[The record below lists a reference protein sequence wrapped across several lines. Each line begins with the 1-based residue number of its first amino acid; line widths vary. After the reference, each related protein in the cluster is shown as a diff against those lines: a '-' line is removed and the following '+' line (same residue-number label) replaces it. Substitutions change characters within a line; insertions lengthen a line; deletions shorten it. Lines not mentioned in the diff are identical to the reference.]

1 MTDVGVFVETYS
13 IDSETFVVNVGSEVN
28 DTLVGSRDSEG
39 FRGSRLPS
47 SLLQAMMVRK
57 ARIKP
62 VEIIFSVIDSDFLKV
77 PKIKLQ
83 QIQRNKFICPVL
95 NE

>member
-13 IDSETFVVNVGSEVN
+13 IDSETFVVDVGSEVN

>member
-1 MTDVGVFVETYS
+1 MGVFVETYS

-39 FRGSRLPS
+39 FRGCRLPS

>member
-13 IDSETFVVNVGSEVN
+13 IDSETFVVDVGSEVN
-28 DTLVGSRDSEG
+28 DTLVRGRDSEG

>member
-1 MTDVGVFVETYS
+1 MTDVGVFVETDL
-13 IDSETFVVNVGSEVN
+13 IDSVAFVVNMGSEVN
-28 DTLVGSRDSEG
+28 DTWVGSRDSEG
-39 FRGSRLPS
+39 VRGSRLPS

-62 VEIIFSVIDSDFLKV
+62 VEIIFSVIDLDFLKV
-77 PKIKLQ
+77 PKIQ
-83 QIQRNKFICPVL
+83 FEQIQRNKFICLVL

>member
-39 FRGSRLPS
+39 FRGSTFPS
-47 SLLQAMMVRK
+47 SLLQAMMVSK

-77 PKIKLQ
+77 PKIILQ
-83 QIQRNKFICPVL
+83 QIQRNKFICPVR

>member
-1 MTDVGVFVETYS
+1 MGVFVETYS